1 MIMTLNND
9 QYNEL
14 KMCENSI
21 LYFANKYIKISDNIS
36 VKQITLNDF
45 QRDVIEKY
53 EGSNSFFLSGERMV
67 GKTTVAAI
75 ILLHEAL
82 FNSKNS
88 SAIFA
93 PKQVMSDYTL
103 ELIAE
108 MYERLPNFLTISKIV
123 SRNKNRLQFDNDS
136 CILSAGPQPQ
146 LLTGIDVSTVYIDES
161 EFMSDDLNR
170 VIADSIVK
178 LTTKQSSKLFILS
191 SIRTAEILKAVKGS

>member
-1 MIMTLNND
+1 MTLNND
-9 QYNEL
+9 QFNEL

-45 QRDVIEKY
+45 QRSVVDKFQV
-53 EGSNSFFLSGERMV
+53 SSSFFLSGERMT

-82 FNSKNS
+82 FNSKS
-88 SAIFA
+88 VGAIFA
-93 PKQVMSDYTL
+93 PKQVMSDYML
-103 ELIAE
+103 ELIVE
-108 MYERLPNFLTISKIV
+108 MYERLPNFLTISKV
-123 SRNKNRLQFDNDS
+123 TSKNKQRLEFDNDS
-136 CILSAGPQPQ
+136 CILSVGSQPHM
-146 LLTGIDVSTVYIDES
+146 LTGIDVSTVYIDQS

-178 LTTKQSSKLFILS
+178 LTTKPSSKLFILS
-191 SIRTAEILKAVKGS
+191 SIRSVEILKDIKGS

>member
-9 QYNEL
+9 QFNEL

-45 QRDVIEKY
+45 QRDVVDKF
-53 EGSNSFFLSGERMV
+53 EGSRSFFLSSERMA

-75 ILLHEAL
+75 ILLHSAL
-82 FNSKNS
+82 FKSKNS

-93 PKQVMSDYTL
+93 PKQTMSDYML
-103 ELIAE
+103 ELITE

-123 SRNKNRLQFDNDS
+123 SKNKQRLEFDNGS
-136 CILSAGPQPQ
+136 FILSAGSQPHM
-146 LLTGIDVSTVYIDES
+146 LIGLDISNIYIDES
-161 EFMSDDLNR
+161 EFISDDLNR
-170 VIADSIVK
+170 LIADIVVK

-191 SIRTAEILKAVKGS
+191 SIRTAEILKGIDS